1 MLEQVGLFPE
11 WLAFQLICR
20 EQLIIATHL
29 PRGPRKHGF
38 RHPQGLSSDPSEDL
52 CPLSTKL
59 GHNNRRSLSP
69 RFGLRGFLGAFQN
82 ISRAQ
87 VPTGLARCVVLV
99 VTAPPPPHSGF
110 PTSPAGLF
118 VVGRTRKVIR
128 GNEPNSVLAESDSRC
143 SCSFFYGCAEF

>member
-99 VTAPPPPHSGF
+99 VTAPPNPP
-110 PTSPAGLF
+110 TQASPHRPLASLSLGELAKSSVEMNPILF
-118 VVGRTRKVIR
+118 
-128 GNEPNSVLAESDSRC
+128 
-143 SCSFFYGCAEF
+143 